1 MSLQLKCLGATQE
14 IGRSAFF
21 VGTKRTKLLL
31 DYGTLMSDEPGFPMH
46 VPPKEVDG
54 IVLTH
59 AHLDHSGG
67 VPIFQIYESKP
78 VFGTVLTFELAHLL
92 ISDFIHLS
100 GYYLPFEYL
109 DLENMIRN
117 TVPLKYGKEV
127 RLGDLQFSIL
137 DAGHLPGSAQVLVKS
152 GKKRILYSGDINTVD
167 TKLLKGAS
175 NTFEE
180 ELDAVILE
188 STYALRD
195 HPDRASLES
204 SFVEE
209 TTRVVEG
216 GGTVLVPAFGVG
228 RSQEVLCVLASHD
241 FRYPIWV
248 DGMTRK
254 ANEMLVRNAES
265 LRDPESFK
273 EAVGRA
279 NMVRGWSDRRNAAKK
294 PGVIIAPAGMLK
306 GGTAVLYLEKLYSN
320 SENAVFLVSFQI
332 PGTPGRELMETGRF
346 LVKGKTRDVQS
357 EVKHFDFSSHC
368 GRRELHELVKSLK
381 GNPLILTVHGDEE
394 SCKTLANDI
403 KEEIGLPAVSPQAG
417 DIFKI

>member
-1 MSLQLKCLGATQE
+1 MSIQLKCLGATQE

-46 VPPKEVDG
+46 VPPKEVDA

-78 VFGTVLTFELAHLL
+78 VFGTALTFELAHLL

-117 TVPLKYGKEV
+117 TVPLKYGREV
-127 RLGDLQFSIL
+127 KMGDLQFSIL

-152 GKKRILYSGDINTVD
+152 GKKRILYSGDINTID
-167 TKLLKGAS
+167 TQLLKGAP
-175 NTFEE
+175 NMFEE
-180 ELDAVILE
+180 ELDAVVLE

-195 HPDRASLES
+195 HPDRALLES

-209 TTRVVEG
+209 ATRVVED

-228 RSQEVLCVLASHD
+228 RSQEILCVLASRN

-254 ANEMLVRNAES
+254 ANEMLARNSES
-265 LRDPESFK
+265 LRDPTSFK

-279 NMVRGWSDRRNAAKK
+279 NMIHGWSDRRNAVKK

-306 GGTAVLYLEKLYSN
+306 GGTAVLYMEKLYSKP
-320 SENAVFLVSFQI
+320 EHAVFLVSFQI
-332 PGTPGRELMETGRF
+332 PGTPGRELMDTGRF
-346 LVKGKTRDVQS
+346 LVKGKSKDVQA
-357 EVKHFDFSSHC
+357 EVKHFDFSSHS
-368 GRRELHELVKSLK
+368 GRKELHEMVKSLK
-381 GNPLILTVHGDEE
+381 GDPLVLTVHGDED

-403 KEEIGLPAVSPQAG
+403 KEEIGLSAVSPQAG

>member
-1 MSLQLKCLGATQE
+1 
-14 IGRSAFF
+14 
-21 VGTKRTKLLL
+21 
-31 DYGTLMSDEPGFPMH
+31 
-46 VPPKEVDG
+46 
-54 IVLTH
+54 
-59 AHLDHSGG
+59 
-67 VPIFQIYESKP
+67 
-78 VFGTVLTFELAHLL
+78 
-92 ISDFIHLS
+92 
-100 GYYLPFEYL
+100 L
-109 DLENMIRN
+109 DLENMIKN
-117 TVPLKYGKEV
+117 AVPLKYGREV

-152 GKKRILYSGDINTVD
+152 GKKRVLYSGDVNTVD

-175 NTFEE
+175 NMFEE

-188 STYALRD
+188 STYALHD

-204 SFVEE
+204 SFVKE

-228 RSQEVLCVLASHD
+228 RSQEVLCVLAGHD

-265 LRDPESFK
+265 LRDPESFR
-273 EAVGRA
+273 EAVRKA
-279 NMVRGWSDRRNAAKK
+279 NTVRGWSDRRNAAKK

-306 GGTAVLYLEKLYSN
+306 GGTAVLYLEKLYS
-320 SENAVFLVSFQI
+320 SSGNAVFLVSFQI

-346 LVKGKTRDVQS
+346 LVKGKARDVQA

-368 GRRELHELVKSLK
+368 GRKELHGMVKSMK
-381 GNPLILTVHGDEE
+381 GNPLVLTVHGDQE
-394 SCKTLANDI
+394 SCRTLANDI
-403 KEEIGLPAVSPQAG
+403 KEEIGLSAVSPQAG